1 MRSSLRFGG
10 DCRHILIGGE
20 SQPVSALLP
29 ADGTGEVIADNDVG
43 VGLPAEAFTN
53 PAEVTATDRTGTIVM
68 CAAQVTALFVAW
80 VTIPSVLAKPPAVRR
95 EYQGKLMVNC
105 RITRTR
111 GREDEL

>member
-68 CAAQVTALFVAW
+68 CAHRSPRCSSPGSRSPRCSRSRPQFVAN
-80 VTIPSVLAKPPAVRR
+80 I
-95 EYQGKLMVNC
+95 
-105 RITRTR
+105 R
-111 GREDEL
+111 GS